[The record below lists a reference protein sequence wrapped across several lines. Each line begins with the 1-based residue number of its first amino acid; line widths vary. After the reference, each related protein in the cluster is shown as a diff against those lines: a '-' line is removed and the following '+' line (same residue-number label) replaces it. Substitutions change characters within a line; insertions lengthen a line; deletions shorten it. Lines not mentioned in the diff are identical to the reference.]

1 MADKEYTLRAGD
13 AAKELRVTTQ
23 AVRDM
28 ARRGDLSHEVRFFGS
43 RSRWFFNREEVE
55 ELARQR
61 GKTA

>member
-1 MADKEYTLRAGD
+1 MKEYTLRAGE
-13 AAKELRVTTQ
+13 AARILGVTTQ

-28 ARRGDLSHEVRFFGS
+28 ARRGDLSHEERFHGS

-55 ELARQR
+55 ELSRQR